1 MPLIIITIVLA
12 AFGYT
17 AYWHYAARVLNAEIS
32 AFLAEGQHLEVERHS
47 LSGFPYR
54 FDLDLSAPKA
64 TSASGAVT
72 WQAQQLYLHALAYR
86 PQHVIAVFP
95 QEQIVTLGGVAWH
108 VSSSDA
114 RASIIAKASM
124 PAQIERANLVFETL
138 EFTDGAALHFADSFR
153 AALRQQ
159 EDAPHQIAAELHGLR
174 ADPAMRAMFD
184 PSSALPPILTRLAL
198 RGTIDLDAATSGGP
212 TDGMNGLEITD
223 LVVEWGEIT
232 LEGTGRLRRD
242 SQGRMSGEMVLETR
256 QMPLILDV
264 VEQAQ
269 LLHPDQAQM
278 ARMLVASMRDQ
289 DSGKLTLPL
298 QIRDSVVFAG
308 PVALGA
314 LPAF

>member
-17 AYWHYAARVLNAEIS
+17 AYWHYAARVLNTEIS
-32 AFLAEGQHLEVERHS
+32 AFLAEARQFEVARHS
-47 LSGFPYR
+47 LGGFPYR
-54 FDLDLSAPKA
+54 FDLDLSAPSA

-72 WQAQQLYLHALAYR
+72 WQAQQLHLHALAYR

-95 QEQIVTLGGVAWH
+95 QEQIVTLGGVPWH
-108 VSSSDA
+108 LSSTDA

-124 PAQIERANLVFETL
+124 PAQIERANLVFEAL
-138 EFTDGAALHFADSFR
+138 EFTDGAALHSADSFR

-174 ADPAMRAMFD
+174 PDPALRAMLD
-184 PSSALPPILTRLAL
+184 PNSALPPILTRLAL
-198 RGTIDLDAATSGGP
+198 RGTFDLDATASGSP
-212 TDGMNGLEITD
+212 DAAMNGLEITD

-232 LEGTGRLRRD
+232 LEASGRLRRD
-242 SQGRMSGEMVLETR
+242 DLGRVSGEMVLETH
-256 QMPLILDV
+256 QMPLILDA

-269 LLHPDQAQM
+269 LLPPDQTQM

-289 DSGKLTLPL
+289 DSGNLTLPL